1 MVAWNSTV
9 NIRVRAKEPIS
20 VDKLLSRLK
29 LLLIHDIVVDVYSS
43 ADQPGCQCR
52 RPGLTSYCVPRFFD
66 LGGVLISCSLSN
78 KWHTRRRFLLD
89 SSFWRLWDVIAMS
102 GWVAVSMLSFQSAY
116 NLNDV
121 DCDGLIPLL
130 PMLNTSTECALA
142 GDELSFYTV
151 GYGMFRDILDLFKHF
166 ISTGRW
172 GFGTDIGLT
181 NGTSA
186 SFLDY
191 HIRLLDLMIS
201 RLAQP
206 VDILHVILEL
216 NLWGVCKS
224 SSINYIGP
232 HVADDPLDI
241 SQCNAMMLVL
251 RASFSFSVTSRYCV
265 NITKHCTFDNLSEN

>member
-1 MVAWNSTV
+1 MVVWNSTV
-9 NIRVRAKEPIS
+9 NTRVRAKEPIS
-20 VDKLLSRLK
+20 VDKLVSRLQ

-43 ADQPGCQCR
+43 ADQSGCQCR
-52 RPGLTSYCVPRFFD
+52 GPGLVSYCVHRFFD

-102 GWVAVSMLSFQSAY
+102 GWVSVSMLSFQSVY
-116 NLNDV
+116 DLKDD

-130 PMLNTSTECALA
+130 PTSNTSTECALA

-172 GFGTDIGLT
+172 GFGSDIGLT

-224 SSINYIGP
+224 SSINYIWP

-241 SQCNAMMLVL
+241 LQYNAMMLVL

-265 NITKHCTFDNLSEN
+265 NITKHCTFDNFN